1 LVVKGARTK
10 ILSVRKYATTTT
22 TTLREF
28 RIVYVQFVVAHTA
41 HVHAHDASDCRCT
54 QDLIARKRRMAMTS
68 SLHSPLL
75 CSPKVTTMF
84 STQQDYGANKNL
96 NEEPASPYYLQ
107 ESQNEGDEQQ
117 SNAVTRQTQRLYG
130 AAVHVHADPASP
142 YHLQEGRREEG
153 EQQPQGNGIQDL
165 DEEYEMSLNELL
177 YSSSSYHAIV
187 KPGTFEC
194 SPGNSA
200 IDLDNM

>member
-1 LVVKGARTK
+1 MR
-10 ILSVRKYATTTT
+10 
-22 TTLREF
+22 
-28 RIVYVQFVVAHTA
+28 
-41 HVHAHDASDCRCT
+41 DASDLLL
-54 QDLIARKRRMAMTS
+54 QDSIARKRRMAMTS
-68 SLHSPLL
+68 SLHCPLL
-75 CSPKVTTMF
+75 CSPKVPTMF

-153 EQQPQGNGIQDL
+153 EEQPQGNGIQDL

-187 KPGTFEC
+187 KPGTYEC

>member
-142 YHLQEGRREEG
+142 YHLQ
-153 EQQPQGNGIQDL
+153 DL